1 MTTVCR
7 FKVLAHNCLVSWTAS
22 AVGNLGPKFW
32 AFTWTPRHLQPAQ
45 SHILSKRPSGPAMKR
60 KVVNDFQVQK
70 IPVPKRITGRFW
82 GFRDHLRRKILGSPP
97 VTLVP
102 PSFTRVQDAWSRA
115 CSPLR
120 TMISEWVF
128 PSLNI
133 ISTHQVKTTSNT
145 PVKSPSHE
153 NFVPEL

>member
-1 MTTVCR
+1 
-7 FKVLAHNCLVSWTAS
+7 
-22 AVGNLGPKFW
+22 
-32 AFTWTPRHLQPAQ
+32 
-45 SHILSKRPSGPAMKR
+45 MKR
-60 KVVNDFQVQK
+60 KVVYDFLVQK

-97 VTLVP
+97 VTLGP
-102 PSFTRVQDAWSRA
+102 PSFTRVQDAWARA
-115 CSPLR
+115 CYPLR

>member
-1 MTTVCR
+1 
-7 FKVLAHNCLVSWTAS
+7 
-22 AVGNLGPKFW
+22 
-32 AFTWTPRHLQPAQ
+32 
-45 SHILSKRPSGPAMKR
+45 
-60 KVVNDFQVQK
+60 
-70 IPVPKRITGRFW
+70 
-82 GFRDHLRRKILGSPP
+82 
-97 VTLVP
+97 
-102 PSFTRVQDAWSRA
+102 
-115 CSPLR
+115 LR